1 MTLLLLDIQICNSGV
16 RSLCYTVMW
25 PRSATVAVLIAG
37 ATSVRARRP
46 GSSGEEGEGDFR
58 ETSGVRGRRGEGEE
72 GGGGDRRPGL
82 TIGKTAW

>member
-1 MTLLLLDIQICNSGV
+1 
-16 RSLCYTVMW
+16 MW

-46 GSSGEEGEGDFR
+46 GSSGEEGEGGFR
-58 ETSGVRGRRGEGEE
+58 EEISGVRGRRGGGGG
-72 GGGGDRRPGL
+72 GGGGDTQPGL